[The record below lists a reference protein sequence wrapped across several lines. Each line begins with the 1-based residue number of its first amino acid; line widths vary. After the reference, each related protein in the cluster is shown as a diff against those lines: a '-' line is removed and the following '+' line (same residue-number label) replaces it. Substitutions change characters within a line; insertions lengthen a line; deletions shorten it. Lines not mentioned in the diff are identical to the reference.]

1 MKRKKE
7 FMNQKFKGLFYKMK
21 ITVTLLK
28 NMKIYQIVK
37 KEKKNF
43 QLKNYKKKIE
53 LLMIKIFILLIDL
66 KIVKMNF

>member
-66 KIVKMNF
+66 KIAKMNF